1 MKTES
6 VTNYYSPLRADQTQA
21 TRERILVGV
30 RTMFEEDPETA
41 LNFERLAEVSGV
53 NRRTI
58 FRHFPTKEDLLSA
71 FWASAN
77 ASLGVQ
83 FWPRSEADLVD
94 LPLALFTALDKIE
107 GIVRASH
114 SSSAGRHMRLQANA
128 ERQAAFEKSLA
139 GITADLPPDRAKEF
153 LASVQLMF
161 SATAWQTMKDYWGL
175 TGEEAGKATEWAI
188 RALLDAA
195 RTEARHNRETIK

>member
-1 MKTES
+1 MNTES
-6 VTNYYSPLRADQTQA
+6 VTKYNSPLRADQTQA
-21 TRERILVGV
+21 TRERILAGV
-30 RTMFEEDPETA
+30 RTMFEEDPDTA
-41 LNFERLAEVSGV
+41 LNIETLADISGV

-71 FWASAN
+71 FWKSAN

-83 FWPRSEADLVD
+83 FWPQSEADLVELPPD
-94 LPLALFTALDKIE
+94 LFAALDRIE

-114 SSSAGRHMRLQANA
+114 SSSAGRQMRLRANA

-139 GITADLPPDRAKEF
+139 GIAADLPPERAKQL

-175 TGEEAGKATEWAI
+175 SGKDAGKATAWAI
-188 RALLDAA
+188 GALLDAA
-195 RTEARHNRETIK
+195 RAEARQNHGTTE